1 MPPLNPAITERTTAA
16 TDLVLAVAAIC
27 LILHLRRA
35 VPPGWRRSIWLAALG
50 LFTSG
55 ALLAVTAHGF
65 ALDAATVDLL
75 WQPLY
80 LSLGGSVA
88 LFVVGAI
95 ADWRGEATAR
105 RALVPMLAVAFAFYL
120 LTRWRDGDFRVFVLY
135 EAAALVFAFAVY
147 AALHRRGRLPGAG
160 ALALAFALSLTAGVV
175 QAGGRARLVLGWPLD
190 YNGVFHLIQ
199 LAGLVPLGF
208 GLRRSL
214 ATRDPPRPPRP

>member
-16 TDLVLAVAAIC
+16 TDLVLAVAAIG
-27 LILHLRRA
+27 LMLHLRRA
-35 VPPGWRRSIWLAALG
+35 VPPGWRRSTWLAALG

-95 ADWRGEATAR
+95 ADWRGEAAAR

-120 LTRWRDGDFRVFVLY
+120 LTRWRDGDFRS
-135 EAAALVFAFAVY
+135 
-147 AALHRRGRLPGAG
+147 G
-160 ALALAFALSLTAGVV
+160 
-175 QAGGRARLVLGWPLD
+175 
-190 YNGVFHLIQ
+190 N
-199 LAGLVPLGF
+199 
-208 GLRRSL
+208 L
-214 ATRDPPRPPRP
+214 ATRLVRLPRKHNSRHAGRGYVHYIYRGWKN